1 MCDNVVI
8 CAGCVLLV
16 HVPRDVRPGHALR
29 HDDPHQLVPAGHQR
43 RPQHL
48 RRQPR
53 GHVGEGK
60 AVAQYK
66 YYFQCN
72 YSNVVTVQI
81 VSSWLA
87 GAIYLWTMIA
97 PAVLQDRDFGY

>member
-1 MCDNVVI
+1 MCDYVVI

-53 GHVGEGK
+53 GHVGQGN
-60 AVAQYK
+60 AVAQYR

-72 YSNVVTVQI
+72 
-81 VSSWLA
+81 
-87 GAIYLWTMIA
+87 
-97 PAVLQDRDFGY
+97 

>member
-1 MCDNVVI
+1 MCDLW
-8 CAGCVLLV
+8 AGCLLLV

-53 GHVGEGK
+53 GHVGQGN
-60 AVAQYK
+60 AVAHQK
-66 YYFQCN
+66 YYLQCN
-72 YSNVVTVQI
+72 YSNVTVQI